1 MSRNAKG
8 QFQKGCSGNPSG
20 RKKLSD
26 VERQTIESITELAP
40 KAVQEL
46 TNILNNKK
54 VSKLVKL
61 KAIELIIERV
71 CGKATSLKQITDD
84 PVRIII
90 DV

>member
-1 MSRNAKG
+1 MGRNAKG

-20 RKKLSD
+20 RKKLSE
-26 VERQTIESITELAP
+26 VERQTMESISDLAP

-46 TNILNNKK
+46 ANILNNKK

-61 KAIELIIERV
+61 KACELIIERV